1 MEILKYMGKS
11 KNSYLVG
18 IFIIG
23 LMLFI
28 LLDLLVLEKILNF
41 YWISIFL
48 ICVIVLRLYH
58 YIIIIYKFKKK
69 LIGEEDIINKLLGK
83 DTKTQEYWIK
93 ILDYLTIF
101 PRKQNFSNS
110 VTEDKDIKEEIVKN
124 LIFQSS
130 WKMTLLIKIFV
141 LILIFAIV
149 YFAIISFQILEMH
162 RFFIMCTF
170 ISFIVL
176 FFPHLLSLLLLS
188 NIEVKYEGI
197 YVKNFT
203 KTLFITWSDIEK
215 VGQTKT
221 LGYPKIGWIKL
232 KNKISKKKYILFLLE
247 KFAIDTIGGNP
258 IWRWRLRE
266 EEIIKF
272 MKMKI
277 VVRKQEGQSSGNN
290 R

>member
-1 MEILKYMGKS
+1 MDLY
-11 KNSYLVG
+11 
-18 IFIIG
+18 IFN
-23 LMLFI
+23 LCYSFAT
-28 LLDLLVLEKILNF
+28 
-41 YWISIFL
+41 IS
-48 ICVIVLRLYH
+48 LYNH
-58 YIIIIYKFKKK
+58 HLQIQKK
-69 LIGEEDIINKLLGK
+69 LIEEEDIINKLLGE

-110 VTEDKDIKEEIVKN
+110 ITEDKDIKEEIVKN
-124 LIFQSS
+124 LIFHSS

-149 YFAIISFQILEMH
+149 YFTIISFQIFEMH
-162 RFFIMCTF
+162 RFFIMCMF

-203 KTLFITWSDIEK
+203 KTLFITWSNIEK
-215 VGQTKT
+215 VGQTKI
-221 LGYPKIGWIKL
+221 LWYPKIGWIKL

-258 IWRWRLRE
+258 IWRWRLGE

-277 VVRKQEGQSSGNN
+277 GAQETRGKQEGQVDI
-290 R
+290 